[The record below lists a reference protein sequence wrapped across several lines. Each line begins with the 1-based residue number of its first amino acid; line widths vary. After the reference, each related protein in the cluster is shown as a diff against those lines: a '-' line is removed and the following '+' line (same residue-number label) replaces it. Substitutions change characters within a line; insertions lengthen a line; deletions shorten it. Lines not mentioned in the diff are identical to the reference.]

1 MRRTDR
7 HRRVEPELPPRPAAR
22 RGNAGMSAFTVEIRV
37 MPRASLLDPQGQAV
51 QHALQAL
58 GVAEGASVRAGK
70 HLVVQVQAG
79 TREEAA
85 AKARTMCDRLLANPV
100 TEDYE
105 CSVSL

>member
-1 MRRTDR
+1 
-7 HRRVEPELPPRPAAR
+7 
-22 RGNAGMSAFTVEIRV
+22 MSAYTVEVRV

-58 GVAEGASVRAGK
+58 GFADVADVRAGK
-70 HLVVQVQAG
+70 HLVLRVQAA

-85 AKARTMCDRLLANPV
+85 AKARTMCARLLANPV

-105 CSVSL
+105 CSVSQ